1 MEKIDTLRFALTG
14 KTQQIGRHWRR
25 LVHDIVATHGVSDA
39 AAVPLIQIERMGGGV
54 NQTEVAD
61 AIGIE
66 GASLVRLLDQLCASG
81 LIERREGADRRA
93 KTLWLTD
100 EGERVTSVIEQELV
114 GLRTRILG
122 HLSQDD
128 IEATLRVFRAIEE
141 ASARQQ
147 AEAAT

>member
-1 MEKIDTLRFALTG
+1 MKEIDGLRFALTS

-25 LVHDIVATHGVSDA
+25 LVHDIVAAHGVSDA

-54 NQTEVAD
+54 NQTEVAE

-66 GASLVRLLDQLCASG
+66 GASLVRLLDQLCANG

-93 KTLWLTD
+93 KTLWLTA
-100 EGERVTSVIEQELV
+100 EGERVTGEIELELV
-114 GLRTRILG
+114 ALRARTLG
-122 HLSQDD
+122 HLPQTD

-141 ASARQQ
+141 AARRQG
-147 AEAAT
+147 EADS

>member
-1 MEKIDTLRFALTG
+1 MNEIDALRFALTG

-25 LVHDIVATHGVSDA
+25 LVHDIVAAHGVSDA

-54 NQTEVAD
+54 NQTEVAE

-93 KTLWLTD
+93 KTLWLTPVG
-100 EGERVTSVIEQELV
+100 EGVTSEIEQELV
-114 GLRTRILG
+114 ALRARIFG
-122 HLSQDD
+122 HLPQSD

-141 ASARQQ
+141 AAIRRQE
-147 AEAAT
+147 EAAP